1 MIPDYEYPRQNGPTL
16 ILEAFLSSP
25 LLSLLEPGPHCVLKQ
40 MYVNSC
46 KKNTFFVNLNFW
58 YNKPFFNIQKVLY
71 IQVSPGSPSSP
82 GSPLG
87 SPWFP
92 PGFE

>member
-16 ILEAFLSSP
+16 SLEAFLSSP
-25 LLSLLEPGPHCVLKQ
+25 LLSSPFLNQDHIVFWNKCMLIPV
-40 MYVNSC
+40 
-46 KKNTFFVNLNFW
+46 KKTHFFVNLNFW

-71 IQVSPGSPSSP
+71 IQVSPDS
-82 GSPLG
+82 LG